1 MISLKPLVADGFRGH
16 QMAFKGTLSGY
27 FRDGENDTEFCT
39 DWKFLTKEEK
49 TEIINF
55 IKEIAEKEFITG
67 KNKES
72 WVDDNHQDI
81 PGADGYRDENYWHYH
96 CGPDWAGGRLKSMTK
111 CLFFNPGGM
120 ASQQCIHYYP
130 LENEENEIVIIG
142 YSRNH
147 IPFLLPD
154 DPNNKF
160 FS

>member
-72 WVDDNHQDI
+72 WVDDNH
-81 PGADGYRDENYWHYH
+81 
-96 CGPDWAGGRLKSMTK
+96 
-111 CLFFNPGGM
+111 
-120 ASQQCIHYYP
+120 
-130 LENEENEIVIIG
+130 
-142 YSRNH
+142 
-147 IPFLLPD
+147 
-154 DPNNKF
+154 
-160 FS
+160 